1 MIESLIALM
10 IAREVTSQKIQLDMI
25 SAEYRAQQEQK
36 EKQASG
42 SGNANKG
49 SNAAVKYNVT
59 FDISSR
65 GSLKGDVN
73 EFANVVENTLTD
85 RRGWAR
91 AGVKFT
97 RVASGGRLHVVLA
110 SGTEIDKY
118 YGCSAELSCTVYPEV
133 LINDTRWLNA
143 TDSYNSAGLSL
154 ASYRQMGINHEVGH
168 FLGHDHSSSCG
179 AGGVAP
185 VMLQQSTG
193 LRGCTGNS
201 WPLDS
206 ELWVTRW

>member
-1 MIESLIALM
+1 MIEGLVSLM
-10 IAREVTSQKIQLDMI
+10 IAHEVANQKVQLDKV
-25 SAEYRAQQEQK
+25 STEYKTLQVQKEASEQK
-36 EKQASG
+36 PN
-42 SGNANKG
+42 NAV
-49 SNAAVKYNVT
+49 VKYNVS

-65 GSLKGDVN
+65 GVLKGDVN
-73 EFANVVENTLTD
+73 EFASVVEKTLTD
-85 RRGWAR
+85 SRGWIR
-91 AGVKFT
+91 AGVKFSK
-97 RVASGGRLHVVLA
+97 VSSGGRLHVVLA
-110 SGTEIDKY
+110 SGAEIDKY
-118 YGCSAELSCTVYPEV
+118 AGCSAELSCTVYPYV
-133 LINDTRWLNA
+133 LINDVRWLNA

-154 ASYRQMGINHEVGH
+154 TSYRQMVINHEVGH
-168 FLGHDHSSSCG
+168 FLGHDHTFACG

>member
-1 MIESLIALM
+1 MIEGLVTLM
-10 IAREVTSQKIQLDMI
+10 IAHEVANQKIQLDKI
-25 SAEYRAQQEQK
+25 STEYKTLQSQNK
-36 EKQASG
+36 ASE
-42 SGNANKG
+42 SKPNNVT
-49 SNAAVKYNVT
+49 VKYNVS

-65 GSLKGDVN
+65 GALKGDVN
-73 EFANVVENTLTD
+73 EFANVVESTLTD
-85 RRGWAR
+85 NRGWIR
-91 AGVKFT
+91 AGVKFSK
-97 RVASGGRLHVVLA
+97 VSSEGRLHVVLA
-110 SGTEIDKY
+110 SGAEIDKY
-118 YGCSAELSCTVYPEV
+118 AGCSAELSCTVYPYV
-133 LINDTRWLNA
+133 LINDARWLGA

-154 ASYRQMGINHEVGH
+154 TSYRQMVINHEVGH
-168 FLGHDHSSSCG
+168 FLGHDHISTCG

>member
-1 MIESLIALM
+1 MIEGLISLVIAH
-10 IAREVTSQKIQLDMI
+10 EVASQKIQLDKV
-25 SAEYRAQQEQK
+25 STEYKALQAQ
-36 EKQASG
+36 
-42 SGNANKG
+42 NKTSQPK
-49 SNAAVKYNVT
+49 SNNVAVKYNVS
-59 FDISSR
+59 FDIGSR

-73 EFANVVENTLTD
+73 EFASIVESTLTD
-85 RRGWAR
+85 SRGWIR
-91 AGVKFT
+91 AGVKFSK
-97 RVASGGRLHVVLA
+97 VSSGGRLHVVLA
-110 SGTEIDKY
+110 SGAEIDKY
-118 YGCSAELSCTVYPEV
+118 DGCSAELSCTVYPYV
-133 LINDTRWLNA
+133 LINDARWLGA

-154 ASYRQMGINHEVGH
+154 SSYRQMVINHEVGH
-168 FLGHDHSSSCG
+168 FLGHNHASACG

>member
-1 MIESLIALM
+1 MIEGLVTLM
-10 IAREVTSQKIQLDMI
+10 IAHEVANQKIQLDKI
-25 SAEYRAQQEQK
+25 STEYKTLQSQK
-36 EKQASG
+36 KTSESKP
-42 SGNANKG
+42 NNV
-49 SNAAVKYNVT
+49 AVKYNVS

-65 GSLKGDVN
+65 GALKGDVN
-73 EFANVVENTLTD
+73 EFANVVESTLTD
-85 RRGWAR
+85 NRGWIR
-91 AGVKFT
+91 AGVKFSK
-97 RVASGGRLHVVLA
+97 VSSEGRLHVVLA
-110 SGTEIDKY
+110 SGAEIDKY
-118 YGCSAELSCTVYPEV
+118 AGCSAELSCTVYPYV
-133 LINDTRWLNA
+133 LINDARWLGA

-154 ASYRQMGINHEVGH
+154 TSYRQMVINHEVGH
-168 FLGHDHSSSCG
+168 FLGHDHISTCG